1 LKVRDIEVGELI
13 QETPTFRIYL
23 GTAPDEREVFLK
35 VAKTYEDNQPLIDEA
50 STFSEMA
57 IFGEQIARYEEEQS
71 GRNSHYDWLFA
82 NLMKSFSEPTQ
93 GDRWINVFSVL
104 DTEIGKLMQLQ
115 KLQSET
121 EIDAKTSV
129 WILGRLFKFYGFFEL
144 MGVDESED
152 SEFYTA
158 EYPVFSPDN
167 YFIGPE
173 RHRIICYN
181 IPEKNLCSFANDE
194 VKAVAK
200 FVLDWLAVEDDPKEQ
215 EYKELLEGFVENGRE
230 RFEYAHRE
238 LYELVR
244 ELWGRSYYPFTYR
257 DRGTLVWKTISK
269 EV

>member
-1 LKVRDIEVGELI
+1 MKVRDIEVGELI
-13 QETPTFRIYL
+13 QESPTFRIYL
-23 GTAPDEREVFLK
+23 GTAPDGREVVLK
-35 VAKTYEDNQPLIDEA
+35 VAKTCDDGQPLIDEA

-57 IFGEQIARYEEEQS
+57 IFEEQIAQFEEEQT
-71 GRNSHYDWLFA
+71 GQNSHYDWLFA

-93 GDRWINVFSVL
+93 GDRRINVFSMP
-104 DTEIGKLMQLQ
+104 DTEIAKLMQLQ

-144 MGVDESED
+144 MGVGEGEEK
-152 SEFYTA
+152 EFYTA

-167 YFIGPE
+167 FFIGPE

-181 IPEKNLCSFANDE
+181 IPERTLCTFANDE
-194 VKAVAK
+194 VKAVTK
-200 FVLDWLAVEDDPKEQ
+200 FILDWLVVEDDPKEQ
-215 EYKELLEGFVENGRE
+215 EYKELLEDFAARGRE
-230 RFEYAHRE
+230 KFGNAHRE

-257 DRGTLVWKTISK
+257 DRGTLLWKTIK
-269 EV
+269 EE